1 MKMTWRSLNNKLSMM
16 TEQEVFAMLDEELAN
31 QRRASVIQRLHQRAN
46 TLRVSRER
54 IELMSLAV
62 RP

>member
-1 MKMTWRSLNNKLSMM
+1 MM
-16 TEQEVFAMLDEELAN
+16 TEQEVYAMLDEELAN

-46 TLRVSRER
+46 MLRVSRER

-62 RP
+62 KP

>member
-1 MKMTWRSLNNKLSMM
+1 MILTWRELNRKLSMM
-16 TEQEVFAMLDEELAN
+16 TEQEVYAMLDEELAN

-46 TLRVSRER
+46 MLRVSRER

-62 RP
+62 KP

>member
-1 MKMTWRSLNNKLSMM
+1 MKMTWRSLNSKLSMM